1 MGDAGSEMK
10 RSSPTGRVQS
20 LERAFSL
27 LEAIGASSQGGC
39 TVAEAAEACGLNRA
53 TAWRLLAT
61 LEHSDYVQKDP
72 VSNRYTIGLAINR
85 LAGTAGVER
94 LIARCHPILT
104 RLTETTGETAS
115 LAVPKELGLT
125 YVDEVVPES
134 LMTVRW
140 IGRQVSLHATS
151 AGKAML
157 AWLPEREIESV
168 LSRPLTGHTQATH
181 TQRSELQDEL
191 AAIRR
196 IGYSRAAGEL
206 EEGVHGVS
214 AAIRDSSQLPLGVI
228 SVWGP
233 KERIPEARFARLGAL
248 AVEAAAKVIGRASN

>member
-1 MGDAGSEMK
+1 MGDTRSETK
-10 RSSPTGRVQS
+10 RSGPTGRVQS
-20 LERAFSL
+20 LERALAL
-27 LEAIGASSQGGC
+27 LDVIGVSSERGC
-39 TVAEAAEACGLNRA
+39 TVAEAADACGLNRA

-61 LEHSDYVQKDP
+61 LEHSDYVQKNSF
-72 VSNRYTIGLAINR
+72 SNRYTIGLAINR

-125 YVDEVVPES
+125 YVDEVVPET

-157 AWLPEREIESV
+157 AWLPDEEVESV
-168 LSRPLTGHTQATH
+168 LSRPLTGHTRATH
-181 TQRSELQDEL
+181 TQRSELQDDL

-214 AAIRDSSQLPLGVI
+214 AAIRDSSHLPLGVI

-233 KERIPEARFARLGAL
+233 KERIPESRFAELGAL
-248 AVEAAAKVIGRASN
+248 AVDAAAQVIARQPH